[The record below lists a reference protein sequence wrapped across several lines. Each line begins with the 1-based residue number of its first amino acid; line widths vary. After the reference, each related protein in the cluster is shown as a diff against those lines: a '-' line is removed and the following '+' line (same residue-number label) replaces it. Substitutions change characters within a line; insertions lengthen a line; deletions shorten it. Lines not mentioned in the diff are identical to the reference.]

1 MPAGLLLGKLWEKG
15 SSPPPALAAASAPW
29 LVAASLGPR
38 AASLP
43 PLLLCTS
50 VCVSRPWP
58 PCRRDTGT
66 AGGATQVIQDNPHLK
81 ILILTTSA
89 KSFFLSYEV
98 TVTGSKIR
106 AWTLRG
112 RHPAARPCHG
122 QVSPTDGARGQAEGP
137 RGREGGWPVAWG
149 ETPASGKQ
157 QSLGKQVLF
166 GRLAVQEAETLAGT
180 PGAVCAYLLPWR
192 AALC

>member
-1 MPAGLLLGKLWEKG
+1 MKSQSRDPRLEPGHFGAAILLPA
-15 SSPPPALAAASAPW
+15 
-29 LVAASLGPR
+29 R
-38 AASLP
+38 
-43 PLLLCTS
+43 
-50 VCVSRPWP
+50 
-58 PCRRDTGT
+58 
-66 AGGATQVIQDNPHLK
+66 
-81 ILILTTSA
+81 
-89 KSFFLSYEV
+89 
-98 TVTGSKIR
+98 
-106 AWTLRG
+106 
-112 RHPAARPCHG
+112 HG